1 MAQIQRLQS
10 VPSEP
15 MFSTSSSQ
23 QVAEGEERENA
34 VLIHVLRQT
43 FEKIIANFP
52 DIITIFVAG
61 LGQICTGLFLKEHN
75 IGGFFICARSI
86 YSGTSFA
93 WLKGNL
99 EVTYASRFCT
109 LSNAGQT
116 NKAEE
121 IFVIARFNLCL
132 IELQAIVLSFLQ
144 LCLALQL
151 FKQSHATII
160 LSSSIYAASLSSL
173 IIGFVMIT
181 IVVSSRRYG
190 IDPDNIAAPI
200 TATLTDFITLI
211 MLIGIGMLVV
221 YMYIHNLYILNIVM
235 LIFLLCTTPF
245 LAYCA
250 AKNPRTRV
258 ILKNGWFAVSA
269 AIIVAWLIF
278 SCSGLLLQS
287 AIVVYPGIAALHPL
301 IAGLAGNRVSV
312 QSSRL
317 ATALHLSEY
326 SLGILPTGT
335 TIWTFLNPLRL
346 LCLRHLDS
354 KVAFLLLVTAIPY
367 NFSFVIVVI
376 SIAQNINFSWILVGG
391 YVMATIVQ
399 GLLLFYLCQ
408 VTVYALWWFRLDPD
422 NSSVPVLTSVG
433 DLLGIGLLYI
443 VFSFLHHFAPS
454 TVLYQ
459 RYQTMNVTRQ
469 CDEICRSKDDD
480 DDDDDDDDEMMMMMM
495 MMIFT
500 QGHDVSIYL
509 SSTSIKSSLSKE
521 LNRTISSSS
530 KN

>member
-1 MAQIQRLQS
+1 MFNINEEKKITMAQIQRLQS

-43 FEKIIANFP
+43 LLPF
-52 DIITIFVAG
+52 FVAG
-61 LGQICTGLFLKEHN
+61 LGQICTGLFFERAQHWW
-75 IGGFFICARSI
+75 FFLYAPEAFILVPVLL
-86 YSGTSFA
+86 G
-93 WLKGNL
+93 LKGNL

-132 IELQAIVLSFLQ
+132 IELQAIVLSFFA
-144 LCLALQL
+144 ALL
-151 FKQSHATII
+151 STAISLISCDFKQSHATII

-269 AIIVAWLIF
+269 AIIVAC
-278 SCSGLLLQS
+278 CSGLLLQS

-469 CDEICRSKDDD
+469 CGID
-480 DDDDDDDDEMMMMMM
+480 
-495 MMIFT
+495 F
-500 QGHDVSIYL
+500 
-509 SSTSIKSSLSKE
+509 
-521 LNRTISSSS
+521 
-530 KN
+530 